1 MACRSIK
8 RAETAR
14 LELLKSL
21 DAFVADVKTRPDYD
35 GRAERFRK
43 SVDIVVMHLD
53 LADLSTVFSFADEL
67 MSKYVL
73 SLSVSLFSDILLQIP
88 LRLAYYM

>member
-21 DAFVADVKTRPDYD
+21 DAHVADLKARPDYN
-35 GRAERFRK
+35 GHAERFQK
-43 SVDIVVMHLD
+43 NVDIVVMCLD
-53 LADLSTVFSFADEL
+53 LADLSTVFSFANEA
-67 MSKYVL
+67 MSKCVL
-73 SLSVSLFSDILLQIP
+73 
-88 LRLAYYM
+88 